1 MLSALLCVKNEQ
13 EHLQAC
19 LDSLHFVDEIVV
31 IDDESTDAT
40 AEIAKKANAKYF
52 RHKMNDDWSAQRNFG
67 LEQCSGDW
75 ILVIDA
81 DERVST
87 ELAAGIVSIVK
98 NEKLNKRAYQ
108 LRRENYFEREEPLH
122 GVLRTDWVK
131 RLFPKEG
138 ARYEG
143 LVHEKVI
150 TPYATEKVYV
160 GSLSH
165 LPYADWDEYFGKFN
179 RYTKLAAKQKF
190 EHDDRAKVYFV
201 FDILIR
207 PFFAFLKMYFLERGF
222 LDGKVGFILSVN
234 HYFYTMTKY
243 VRLMALK
250 EGRQ

>member
-1 MLSALLCVKNEQ
+1 MLSVLLCVKNEQ

-19 LDSLHFVDEIVV
+19 LDSLHFADEIVV
-31 IDDESTDAT
+31 IDDDSTDET
-40 AEIAKKANAKYF
+40 ADIAQKAAVKYC

-75 ILVIDA
+75 VLVIDA

-87 ELAAGIVSIVK
+87 ELAAGIVNIVK
-98 NEKLNKRAYQ
+98 NDKLNRRAYQ

-150 TPYATEKVYV
+150 TPFPTEKIYV
-160 GSLSH
+160 GSLTH

-190 EHDDRAKVYFV
+190 EHEDAAKVSFV

-207 PFFAFLKMYFLERGF
+207 PIFAFLKMYFLERGF